1 MSKVIIGL
9 SGGIGSG
16 KTAVSDRFAEK
27 GIDVIDADVIAR
39 VVVEPGT
46 EALTKIRE
54 HFGDGILDSDGQLR
68 RAELRKRIFSNP
80 DEKQWL
86 EALLH
91 PLIAEETLR
100 QLGNIQSA
108 YGLYVSPLLVEG
120 GQKALCDRLLV
131 VDVPEDIQIERI
143 MARDHTNKVD
153 AIRILQSQA
162 SRQKRLDAADDVI
175 VNDES
180 LDVLRQRV
188 LDLHMFYQQLAR
200 QKQGENANVVWLSPS
215 APRAENK
222 DP

>member
-16 KTAVSDRFAEK
+16 KTAVSDRFATK

-39 VVVEPGT
+39 LVVEPGT

-54 HFGDGILDSDGQLR
+54 HFGYGILDSDGQLR

-108 YGLYVSPLLVEG
+108 YCLYVSPLLVEG

-131 VDVPEDIQIERI
+131 VDVPEAVQLERTMARDDNERAQVERI
-143 MARDHTNKVD
+143 MA
-153 AIRILQSQA
+153 SQA
-162 SRQKRLDAADDVI
+162 SREQRLAAADDI
-175 VNDES
+175 LDNSQAIDT
-180 LDVLRQRV
+180 LDVRV
-188 LDLHMFYQQLAR
+188 EELHRKYLQLA
-200 QKQGENANVVWLSPS
+200 QEKAN
-215 APRAENK
+215 RG
-222 DP
+222 